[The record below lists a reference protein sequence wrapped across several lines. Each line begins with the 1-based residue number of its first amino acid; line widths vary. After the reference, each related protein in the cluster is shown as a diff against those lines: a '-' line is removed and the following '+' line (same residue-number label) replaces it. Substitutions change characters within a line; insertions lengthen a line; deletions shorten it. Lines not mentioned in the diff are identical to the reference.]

1 MPSGLLGQ
9 PVGVIDIRVAEG
21 RAISLQTSRLVI
33 IVRLTLEIS
42 RKNEATIKY
51 NFN

>member
-21 RAISLQTSRLVI
+21 RAISLHSRLVI
-33 IVRLTLEIS
+33 TVHLTLEIS
-42 RKNEATIKY
+42 RKNEATMKY